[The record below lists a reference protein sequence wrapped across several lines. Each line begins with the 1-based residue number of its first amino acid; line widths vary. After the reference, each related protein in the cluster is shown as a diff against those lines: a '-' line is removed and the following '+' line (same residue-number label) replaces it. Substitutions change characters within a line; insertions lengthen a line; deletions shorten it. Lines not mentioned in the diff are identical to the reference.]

1 MKDNKNEK
9 IIAVLKN
16 TRLLPSRLSTYTHL
30 TIPLVVAKIML
41 LIETNKKG
49 DHE

>member
-1 MKDNKNEK
+1 MKKLCLK
-9 IIAVLKN
+9 KN